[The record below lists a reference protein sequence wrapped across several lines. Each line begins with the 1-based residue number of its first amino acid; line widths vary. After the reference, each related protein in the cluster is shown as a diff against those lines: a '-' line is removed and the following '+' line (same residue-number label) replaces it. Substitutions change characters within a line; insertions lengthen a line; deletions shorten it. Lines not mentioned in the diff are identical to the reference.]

1 MTEHRD
7 KSQKP
12 HQHLPRSSLGVE
24 WRPRPDIAATA
35 SATNLPTT
43 SSLPRRD
50 QDAEPADR
58 TVTGTVVEV
67 KRECIWIEIEDT
79 QAKLYASELMLDIGE
94 VPADRYTPGDH
105 FEAFVFQMEPDPE
118 SGAPQFSVRRAAP
131 YLDTLNRLKVGVVIR
146 KATVVN
152 TYDLG
157 IEMDV
162 DGVRGN
168 ALFWEIPLAHGE
180 APRDRYQPGDI
191 INDLLVDEIDHRTR
205 GLYVSVK
212 RNTPSYAEMLNAL
225 SVGDVVTATITA
237 FGGQGLWLNVGG
249 LIGWMGPQEV
259 SRADSESTRDRY
271 SVGDTVS
278 DLFVWKIDHATR
290 SLSLSARR
298 NTPDYVEALEPLSA
312 GEVVSA
318 TVTGFQGN
326 GGLWLNVGGVIG
338 GVAPRDLGLTDSEVT
353 QDRYT
358 VGDTVTD
365 LYVWQVNRDR
375 RDLSVSVYR
384 NAPGY
389 VKALADVSV
398 GDILDGIV
406 AEANEWGVWLHISG
420 VLGWM
425 PASEILLDAGEASLE
440 ERYALGDSTKVV
452 VWQID
457 SASRAAILSVR
468 RLDPDFPEQPIVQ
481 GAVID
486 AMVRGTTPR
495 GIRAP
500 IRVLAASANVLILPH
515 ALSLSTV
522 IPRQFQDGEVI
533 QVRIVDLDEAGHPTV
548 LSHRRAL
555 DGWDAEVRRLTRG
568 VLVPQAR
575 LLSSAVLPS
584 NEPRVGVDLGPITGF
599 IPEEELDQGTAKDI
613 MTHSANLI
621 FPVVI
626 ESVDH
631 EHGTA
636 NVSNDKFDA
645 RWRELAGELSEG
657 DEAQGELR
665 GIENGIASL
674 DLGLGLLAE
683 LPVDHLPSSETLVRV
698 PDGRIGEAFSVRIV
712 TIVPEAYKI
721 NVEIKNYDLAQMIM
735 ADETLTCELK
745 EGFVAS
751 PPKPKKESGKQREN
765 RQQTNLR
772 VVRAMAG
779 MMNRD
784 GGHVIVGIT
793 DPDKKNGEVVGWRAG
808 GFENPNALSTAL
820 STLVA
825 RVLTPAAGGL
835 FELRFE
841 TLPSGGPEIL
851 DIVCHP
857 ASEPIFLRDGEHG
870 EFPVRYPAM
879 TKNLVADEHE
889 THIQKRFSRSRDSS

>member
-1 MTEHRD
+1 MTERRD

-12 HQHLPRSSLGVE
+12 HQHLPRSSRGVE

-35 SATNLPTT
+35 SASNPSIT
-43 SSLPRRD
+43 SSLPRRG
-50 QDAEPADR
+50 QDAELADR

-67 KRECIWIEIEDT
+67 KRESIWIETEDT
-79 QAKLYASELMLDIGE
+79 QAKIYASELMLDIGE
-94 VPADRYTPGDH
+94 VPANRYAPGDH
-105 FEAFVFQMEPDPE
+105 FEAFVFQLGPDPE
-118 SGAPQFSVRRAAP
+118 SGAPQFSIRRAAP
-131 YLDTLNRLKVGVVIR
+131 YLDALNRLEVGAVIE

-152 TYDLG
+152 TYNLG
-157 IEMDV
+157 IELDV

-168 ALFWEIPLAHGE
+168 ALFWELPLAYDE
-180 APRDRYQPGDI
+180 APSDRYQPGDI
-191 INDLLVDEIDHRTR
+191 INDLLVDEISHGTR
-205 GLYVSVK
+205 GFYLSVRRNAPGYV
-212 RNTPSYAEMLNAL
+212 EAL
-225 SVGDVVTATITA
+225 DAHSVGDVVSATVTA
-237 FGGQGLWLNVGG
+237 FGGRGLWLNVDGVV
-249 LIGWMGPQEV
+249 GWTGPQELPI
-259 SRADSESTRDRY
+259 ANGETTQNHY
-271 SVGDTVS
+271 SVGDAIH
-278 DLFVWKIDHATR
+278 DLFVRQVDRDARI
-290 SLSLSARR
+290 LSLSARR
-298 NTPDYVEALEPLSA
+298 NAPGYVEALTAHSV
-312 GEVVSA
+312 GDVVSA
-318 TVTGFQGN
+318 TVTAFQGD
-326 GGLWLNVGGVIG
+326 GGLWLDVGDVVG
-338 GVAPRDLGLTDSEVT
+338 GVAPRDLSLASGETA
-353 QDRYT
+353 QDHYS
-358 VGDTVTD
+358 VGDTIRD
-365 LYVWQVNRDR
+365 IFVWQVNLASRSIS
-375 RDLSVSVYR
+375 LSVKR

-389 VKALADVSV
+389 ATALADIPV
-398 GDILDGIV
+398 GDVLDGIV

-420 VLGWM
+420 VLGWL
-425 PASEILLDAGEASLE
+425 PASEILLDEGGASLKQ
-440 ERYALGDSTKVV
+440 RYALGDPIKAM

-457 SASRAAILSVR
+457 STSRAAILSVR
-468 RLDPDFPEQPIVQ
+468 RLDPDFPEQPIAQ

-486 AMVRGTTPR
+486 AIVRGTTPR

-500 IRVLAASANVLILPH
+500 IRVLAASANVLIPPH
-515 ALSLSTV
+515 ALSFSTA
-522 IPRQFQDGEVI
+522 IPRQFNDGEVI
-533 QVRIVDLDEAGHPTV
+533 QVRIVDLDEAGQPMV

-555 DGWDAEVRRLTRG
+555 DGWDAEVRRLTRD
-568 VLVPQAR
+568 VLVSQAR
-575 LLSSAVLPS
+575 LLPREVLPS
-584 NEPRVGVDLGPITGF
+584 NEPRVGVDVGPITGF
-599 IPEEELDQGTAKDI
+599 IAEEELDQATATGL
-613 MTHSANLI
+613 MTYSANET

-631 EHGTA
+631 ERGTA

-645 RWRELAGELSEG
+645 RWQELASELSEG

-665 GIENGIASL
+665 SVEGGVAKL
-674 DLGLGLLAE
+674 DLGWGLLAE
-683 LPVDHLPSSETLVRV
+683 VPADHLPSSETPARV
-698 PDGRIGEAFSVRIV
+698 PDDRIGEFFSVRIT
-712 TIVPEAYKI
+712 TIAPETYKI
-721 NVEIKNYDLAQMIM
+721 NAEIKNYELAQMIM

-751 PPKPKKESGKQREN
+751 PPKEKKEQPKQRKN

-808 GFENPNALSTAL
+808 GFANQNALSTAL

-825 RVLTPAAGGL
+825 RVLTPAPVAGGL

-857 ASEPIFLRDGEHG
+857 ASEPIFLRDGENG

-889 THIQKRFSRSRDSS
+889 AHIRERFSR